1 MNHYLIVPVLAFLIN
16 FSTIPYAVALNI
28 RNPVNRTYVML
39 AATIS
44 MWVFCSAAFHIPIDD
59 TAIVPFSKLSSI
71 FWFSTGFFFMNF
83 TYVFVRRSRDLFY
96 YSILGISVATI
107 LISTNTDLVVD
118 GYAHYYWGWRFTE
131 GPLFTAATVMAIIT
145 PIVIAWG
152 LAFRYRLRTQ
162 DPVRR
167 SQLTPLLSGTI
178 IALIFSAVN
187 QFVIPRLPGLENS
200 VRYTASWSV
209 ILSLFVFYTIIRY
222 RFLTPGINTIA
233 MELFSSSVEGVV
245 ILDNTG
251 TVLHINRAALG
262 ILGIDDADTSSLRM
276 ETLIDGYRGDA
287 VYSNFQTTTA
297 GPKAMRTVLLSQSD
311 IRAGVITTGK
321 ILIIND
327 ITAMALMNEALRE
340 SNELFGLIANNVTDV
355 IWIYDLATAKFSY
368 VSPSCT
374 ASTGWTPEEYTRL
387 SLPDILDEDDVNLVT
402 RLMISEIDRDKV
414 RYPGRSRSL
423 ALKERTKSG
432 GMVDI
437 EVKASFIR
445 DNTGN
450 PTAVLGVTRDITE
463 HKRLERDL
471 RTSLEQLEERNDA
484 IENDLKTAQMI
495 QRALLPAA
503 PPRCDRMAI
512 DFRYLPLEAVGGDFF
527 NILPLT
533 DGGLSIFLSD
543 VTGHGISAALFLS
556 LLKSISSAHL
566 RKHAYQ
572 PSQFLASVNA
582 DLFEHMHSYF
592 LSAVYGIFRINDGKK
607 AVSLTVACGGHP
619 PPIAHR
625 AGEESAFY
633 LDIRGSIIGVASDNS
648 FPELELDLNPGD
660 RVFFYT
666 DGLPE
671 MIDERRDYLGYD
683 RFLDLAGRTR
693 DLPLGE
699 ALDAIM
705 AALNDFRGSGNITD
719 DMVIIGVDVL

>member
-1 MNHYLIVPVLAFLIN
+1 MNYYLILPVLAFLIN
-16 FSTIPYAVALNI
+16 FSTIPYAIALNI

-39 AATIS
+39 ASAIS
-44 MWVFCSAAFHIPIDD
+44 MWVLCSAAFHLPIEN
-59 TAIVPFSKLSSI
+59 TAIVHFSKFSSI
-71 FWFSTGFFFMNF
+71 FWYSTGFFFMNF
-83 TYVFVRRSRDLFY
+83 TYVFLRRRRDLFY
-96 YSILGISVATI
+96 YFILGAAALTI
-107 LISTNTDLVVD
+107 LVSTNTDLIVS
-118 GYAHYYWGWRFTE
+118 GFSHYFWGWRFTE
-131 GPLFTAATVMAIIT
+131 GPQFTAATVLVIIM
-145 PIVIAWG
+145 PIVISWI
-152 LAFRYRLRTQ
+152 LAVRYRIRTQ

-178 IALIFSAVN
+178 IALVFSAVN
-187 QFVIPRLPGLENS
+187 QFLIPRIPGLENS

-251 TVLHINRAALG
+251 SVLHINKAALR
-262 ILGIDDADTSSLRM
+262 ILNIAEADMLSLRM
-276 ETLIDGYRGDA
+276 ETLIDGYRSDA

-297 GPKAMRTVLLSQSD
+297 GPKEKRTVLLSQSD

-327 ITAMALMNEALRE
+327 ITAMARMNEALRE

-355 IWIYDLATAKFSY
+355 IWIYDLAKGRFSY
-368 VSPSCT
+368 VSPSST

-387 SLPDILDEDDVNLVT
+387 SLTDILNEDDVNQVT
-402 RLMISEIDRDKV
+402 RLMISEIDRDRV
-414 RYPGRSRSL
+414 RNPGRSRSL
-423 ALKERTKSG
+423 TLKERTKGG

-445 DNTGN
+445 DTEGN

-463 HKRLERDL
+463 FKRLEGEL
-471 RTSLEQLEERNDA
+471 RSSLEQLKERNDT
-484 IENDLKTAQMI
+484 IENDLKTAQII
-495 QRALLPAA
+495 QRALLPAE
-503 PPRCDRMAI
+503 PPRCERLAI

-527 NILPLT
+527 NILPLS

-566 RKHAYQ
+566 RKYAYQ
-572 PSQFLASVNA
+572 PSEFLASVNA

-592 LSAVYGIFRINDGKK
+592 LSAVYGIFKITGGTQ
-607 AVSLTVACGGHP
+607 AVNLSVSCGGHP
-619 PPIAHR
+619 PPIVHR
-625 AGEESAFY
+625 AKAESAFY
-633 LDIRGSIIGVASDNS
+633 LDIRGTMIGVASDNS
-648 FPELELDLNPGD
+648 FPELELNLNPGD

-671 MIDERRDYLGYD
+671 TVDEQRDYLGYD
-683 RFLDLAGRTR
+683 RFLDIVGRTR

-705 AALNDFRGSGNITD
+705 AALNRFRGSGKITD
-719 DMVIIGVDVL
+719 DMVIIGADVL

>member
-1 MNHYLIVPVLAFLIN
+1 MKHYLIVPVLAFLIN
-16 FSTIPYAVALNI
+16 FSTIPYAIALNI

-39 AATIS
+39 AAAIS
-44 MWVFCSAAFHIPIDD
+44 MWVFCSAAFHISLDD
-59 TAIVPFSKLSSI
+59 TAIAPFSKFSSI

-83 TYVFVRRSRDLFY
+83 TYVFLRRRRDIFY
-96 YSILGISVATI
+96 YFILGISALTV
-107 LISTNTDLVVD
+107 LISTNTDLIVN
-118 GYAHYYWGWRFTE
+118 GYSHYHWGWRFTE
-131 GPLFTAATVMAIIT
+131 GPLFNAATVLAIIT
-145 PIVIAWG
+145 PIMISWG
-152 LAFRYRLRTQ
+152 LAFRYRSRTE

-178 IALIFSAVN
+178 IALLFSAVN
-187 QFVIPRLPGLENS
+187 QFVIPRLPGLENI

-262 ILGIDDADTSSLRM
+262 ILSIDNADTSSLRM

-287 VYSNFQTTTA
+287 VYSNYQTTA
-297 GPKAMRTVLLSQSD
+297 GPREKRTVLLSQSD
-311 IRAGVITTGK
+311 IRSGVITTGK

-327 ITAMALMNEALRE
+327 ITAMARMNEALRE

-387 SLPDILDEDDVNLVT
+387 SLPDILDEEDVNQVT
-402 RLMISEIDRDKV
+402 RLLTSEIDRDGV

-423 ALKERTKSG
+423 TLKERTKNG
-432 GMVDI
+432 GLVHI

-445 DNTGN
+445 DTSGK

-463 HKRLERDL
+463 FKRLEREL
-471 RTSLEQLEERNDA
+471 RSSLEALKERNDT
-484 IENDLKTAQMI
+484 IENDLKTAQII
-495 QRALLPAA
+495 QRALLPAG
-503 PPRCDRMAI
+503 PPRCDRLAI

-527 NILPLT
+527 NILPLS

-556 LLKSISSAHL
+556 LLKTISSAHL
-566 RKHAYQ
+566 RRHAYQ
-572 PSQFLASVNA
+572 PSEFLASVNA
-582 DLFEHMHSYF
+582 DLFEHMHSCF
-592 LSAVYGIFRINDGKK
+592 LSAVYGIFKVNKGKK
-607 AVSLTVACGGHP
+607 AVNLAVACGGHP
-619 PPIAHR
+619 PPIAHY
-625 AGEESAFY
+625 AGAESANY
-633 LDIRGSIIGVASDNS
+633 LDIRGAMIGVASDNS
-648 FPELELDLNPGD
+648 FPQLEMDLNPGD
-660 RVFFYT
+660 RMFFYT

-671 MIDERRDYLGYD
+671 IIDEQRNYLGYD
-683 RFLDLAGRTR
+683 RFLDIVGRTR
-693 DLPLGE
+693 VLPLGE
-699 ALDAIM
+699 ALDTIM
-705 AALNDFRGSGNITD
+705 AAIDHFRGSGKITD